1 MVDDRLAHDRKKWRS
16 FVAVVDVYLMM
27 MMLSQQDS
35 SRLKNFDG
43 LLFGRDVQQ
52 NFSVSMNLC
61 EINDDDVHNDGYDV
75 DDDDLKPEL

>member
-1 MVDDRLAHDRKKWRS
+1 MVDVRLAHDRKEWRS
-16 FVAVVDVYLMM
+16 FVDVVEVYLMM

-52 NFSVSMNLC
+52 KFSVSMNLC

-75 DDDDLKPEL
+75 DDDDLKP

>member
-1 MVDDRLAHDRKKWRS
+1 MVDDRLTHDRKEWRS
-16 FVAVVDVYLMM
+16 FVVVVDVYLMM

-52 NFSVSMNLC
+52 KFSVSMNLC

-75 DDDDLKPEL
+75 DDDDLKP

>member
-1 MVDDRLAHDRKKWRS
+1 MVDDRLAHDRKEWRS
-16 FVAVVDVYLMM
+16 FVVVVDVYL

-52 NFSVSMNLC
+52 KFSVSMNLC

-75 DDDDLKPEL
+75 DDDDLKP

>member
-1 MVDDRLAHDRKKWRS
+1 MVDDRLAHDRKDWRS
-16 FVAVVDVYLMM
+16 FVVVVDVYL

-35 SRLKNFDG
+35 SRLKNFDR

-52 NFSVSMNLC
+52 KFSVSMNLC

-75 DDDDLKPEL
+75 DDDDLKP

>member
-1 MVDDRLAHDRKKWRS
+1 
-16 FVAVVDVYLMM
+16 MM

-52 NFSVSMNLC
+52 KFSVSMNLC

-75 DDDDLKPEL
+75 DDDDLKP